1 MIFKNILND
10 LAKSEPQDFDQVSSR
25 RNVLKSLGAKVAAV
39 AVPFAVA
46 ASANKAQAKTTDSI
60 VDALNS
66 ILELEYMLYNLYHR
80 ANNTGNLIP
89 PSSFSSNN
97 DQPGFKTIEAQK
109 REHIILLNST
119 ITTVGGTPFTPTG
132 YDSTLTNPL
141 FIPSAYDFTAT
152 KDSTYGPIFHTV
164 FSSYPIFLMLSQ
176 VLEDTAVHNYQGE
189 LYALGGNTTVLTQT
203 FQMMTATARHAAH
216 VRLLRRLPDINSP
229 ESPAPWINNNIPPAL
244 PLQPYYTGEDN
255 VTQRGINITTLTGVN
270 GNIPKVSATAAFD
283 EPFDQPVV
291 AALIEPYKLY

>member
-10 LAKSEPQDFDQVSSR
+10 LAKSEPQDFEQLSSR

-46 ASANKAQAKTTDSI
+46 ASANKAQAKTTDS
-60 VDALNS
+60 VTSALNG

-109 REHIILLNST
+109 REHINLLNTT
-119 ITTVGGTPFTPTG
+119 IQSAGGVPFTPAG

-141 FIPSAYDFTAT
+141 FVPSAYDFTAT

-164 FSSYPIFLMLSQ
+164 FSSYPIFLMLAQ

-189 LYALGGNTTVLTQT
+189 MSGLTSNTTVMTQT
-203 FQMMTATARHAAH
+203 FRMMTTTARHAAH
-216 VRLLRRLPDINSP
+216 VRLLRRLPDINAP

-255 VTQRGINITTLTGVN
+255 AVQRGINITTLPGIN

-283 EPFDQPVV
+283 EPFGQSVIADLTGPF
-291 AALIEPYKLY
+291 KLY